1 MCVCVRVYMCA
12 STSACT
18 CACSL
23 ERLLV
28 LVHVFKSEC
37 GTRWSL
43 TQASAQIDKSCSARC
58 HFHLHQQL
66 PRIREHA
73 RPPSDRPPP
82 SKNYERRNESWPSR
96 MAVCSCFRRTSSHV
110 YSCSICP
117 QLSQCCAAREQMHVC
132 THTRTYV
139 HMCTHRYVHS
149 LTYSTGMAC
158 VFKFTG
164 NACVGAHARGV
175 CVRMWV

>member
-1 MCVCVRVYMCA
+1 MYQLTIVVNLLVNYFYVLDYAPPCQRASASVCGWVFSCVCVCVRVYMCA

-28 LVHVFKSEC
+28 HVHVFKSEC

-110 YSCSICP
+110 
-117 QLSQCCAAREQMHVC
+117 
-132 THTRTYV
+132 
-139 HMCTHRYVHS
+139 
-149 LTYSTGMAC
+149 
-158 VFKFTG
+158 
-164 NACVGAHARGV
+164 
-175 CVRMWV
+175 